1 MRVNK
6 AFFGTKA
13 IPEIII
19 DKKALNEV
27 VNRSINCKHVVT
39 GVQKK
44 LSVNL
49 EGQAGERL
57 TIVDYPAGYILKPQ
71 TEDYVALPES
81 EDLVMDI
88 SELAG
93 VRTVPHGLIRL
104 NDEYAYI
111 TKRIDRNITKKKAT
125 KYAMEDFCQLS
136 EKPTAMKYRGSYE
149 RCVDIINEYSSI
161 SGADKVE
168 FFLRVLVSFVTG
180 NSDMHLK
187 NFSLIETEPGNRK
200 FVLSPAYD
208 LLPVNIVNPEDDEEL
223 ALTLNGKKNN
233 INRRDFMVLA
243 EKCKM
248 PSMVAERLI
257 ERTVNLLSEFI
268 KLTKQSEM
276 PEDLQE
282 EFIELMKARVMR
294 ICVE

>member
-1 MRVNK
+1 MKVNK

-13 IPEIII
+13 TPEIII
-19 DKKALNEV
+19 DKKALTELV
-27 VNRSINCKHVVT
+27 SKSIKGKQAVT

-49 EGQAGERL
+49 ESSATERL

-71 TEDYVALPES
+71 TEDYRALPES

-88 SELAG
+88 SKLAG
-93 VRTVPHGLIRL
+93 VHTVPHGLVRL

-111 TKRIDRNITKKKAT
+111 TKRIDRNVTKKIVE

-136 EKPTAMKYRGSYE
+136 EKSTAMKYRGSYE
-149 RCVDIINEYSSI
+149 RCVDIINKYSSI
-161 SGADKVE
+161 SGADRVE
-168 FFLRVLVSFVTG
+168 FFLRILVSFVTG

-208 LLPVNIVNPEDDEEL
+208 LLPVSIVNPEDDEEL
-223 ALTLNGKKNN
+223 ALTLNGKKKN
-233 INRRDFMVLA
+233 IQRKDFMVLA
-243 EKCKM
+243 EKCNM
-248 PSMVAERLI
+248 PSMVAERMMN
-257 ERTVNLLSEFI
+257 RTINLLPEFI
-268 KLTKQSEM
+268 KLTRQSEM
-276 PEDLQE
+276 PKDLQE
-282 EFIELMKARVMR
+282 KFIELMKER
-294 ICVE
+294 IERISK